1 MRPTVRHAVTQRG
14 VRQALAIAGRD
25 LRATYV
31 SAFGIGCTAAFAA
44 LAGVLLVFDLRGNQA
59 RLDLWFSSLFVAL
72 GLLAALLALRAFAEE
87 ERSGTLELLLTSPVR
102 LWQVAFGKLFGV
114 VGVLV
119 AVIAA
124 TVVCPL
130 LVANMGNPDAGP
142 IVTGYVGL
150 FLVGIGFLAL
160 GLAVSASTPN
170 PLVAAAGTA
179 AVLVALW
186 LAGVLAGGL
195 GGRLKVVLQYLSP
208 TSHVTGFLRG
218 TLAVA
223 DVAYFLSM
231 TVVGVVAVIVVLGTR
246 R

>member
-1 MRPTVRHAVTQRG
+1 VGQAVT
-14 VRQALAIAGRD
+14 IAARD

-102 LWQVAFGKLFGV
+102 YWQVAVGKLLGV
-114 VGVLV
+114 CGVLV
-119 AVIAA
+119 AAIAA
-124 TVVCPL
+124 TIVCPL
-130 LVANMGNPDAGP
+130 VVASMGNPDAGP
-142 IVTGYVGL
+142 IVTGYIGL
-150 FLVGIGFLAL
+150 LLVGVGFLSL
-160 GLAVSASTPN
+160 GLALSATTPN

-195 GGRLKVVLQYLSP
+195 GGRPHVVLEYLSP

-223 DVAYFLSM
+223 DIAYFLSM
-231 TVVGVVAVIVVLGTR
+231 ALAGLVGVIAVLGAR

>member
-1 MRPTVRHAVTQRG
+1 
-14 VRQALAIAGRD
+14 VRQALTIAARD

-72 GLLAALLALRAFAEE
+72 DLLAALLAQRSFAEE
-87 ERSGTLELLLTSPVR
+87 ERSGTLELLLTSPVHH
-102 LWQVAFGKLFGV
+102 WQVAVGKLLGV
-114 VGVLV
+114 CGVLV
-119 AVIAA
+119 AAIAA

-130 LVANMGNPDAGP
+130 LVASMGNPDGGP

-150 FLVGIGFLAL
+150 FLVGTGFLAL
-160 GLAVSASTPN
+160 GVAVSAATPN

-195 GGRLKVVLQYLSP
+195 GGRPHVVLEYLSP

-231 TVVGVVAVIVVLGTR
+231 TLAGVVGVIAVLGSR

>member
-1 MRPTVRHAVTQRG
+1 
-14 VRQALAIAGRD
+14 
-25 LRATYV
+25 
-31 SAFGIGCTAAFAA
+31 
-44 LAGVLLVFDLRGNQA
+44 
-59 RLDLWFSSLFVAL
+59 
-72 GLLAALLALRAFAEE
+72 
-87 ERSGTLELLLTSPVR
+87 
-102 LWQVAFGKLFGV
+102 
-114 VGVLV
+114 
-119 AVIAA
+119 
-124 TVVCPL
+124 L
-130 LVANMGNPDAGP
+130 LVASMGNPDGGP

-150 FLVGIGFLAL
+150 FLVGTGFLAL
-160 GLAVSASTPN
+160 GLAVSAATPN

-195 GGRLKVVLQYLSP
+195 GGRPHVILEYLSP

-231 TVVGVVAVIVVLGTR
+231 TLAGVVGVIAVLGSR

>member
-1 MRPTVRHAVTQRG
+1 MRQAVT
-14 VRQALAIAGRD
+14 IAARD
-25 LRATYV
+25 LRATFL

-72 GLLAALLALRAFAEE
+72 GLLAALLAQRAFAEE

-102 LWQVAFGKLFGV
+102 FWQVAVGKLLGV
-114 VGVLV
+114 CGVLV
-119 AVIAA
+119 AAIAA
-124 TVVCPL
+124 TLVCPI
-130 LVANMGNPDAGP
+130 LVSSMGNPDGGP

-150 FLVGIGFLAL
+150 VLVGVGFLSL
-160 GLAVSASTPN
+160 GLAVSAATPN

-179 AVLVALW
+179 AVLVGLW

-195 GGRLKVVLQYLSP
+195 GGRLHAVLEYLSP

-218 TLAVA
+218 TLSVA

-231 TVVGVVAVIVVLGTR
+231 TVVGLVGAVVVLGTR

>member
-1 MRPTVRHAVTQRG
+1 MRQAVT
-14 VRQALAIAGRD
+14 IAARD

-44 LAGVLLVFDLRGNQA
+44 LAGVLLVFDLRPNQA

-72 GLLAALLALRAFAEE
+72 GLLAALLTQRAFAEE

-102 LWQVAFGKLFGV
+102 FWQVAVGKLLGV
-114 VGVLV
+114 AGVL
-119 AVIAA
+119 AAAIAA
-124 TVVCPL
+124 TVVCPI
-130 LVANMGNPDAGP
+130 LVASMGNPDGGP
-142 IVTGYVGL
+142 IITGYIGLVVVG
-150 FLVGIGFLAL
+150 VGFLAL

-170 PLVAAAGTA
+170 PLVSAAGTA

-195 GGRLKVVLQYLSP
+195 GGRLHVVLEYLSP

-218 TLAVA
+218 TLAVT

-231 TVVGVVAVIVVLGTR
+231 TVVGVVGVIAILGWR

>member
-1 MRPTVRHAVTQRG
+1 MRQAVT
-14 VRQALAIAGRD
+14 IAARD
-25 LRATYV
+25 LRATCV

-44 LAGVLLVFDLRGNQA
+44 LAGVLLVFDLRPNQA

-72 GLLAALLALRAFAEE
+72 GLLAALLTQRAFAEE

-102 LWQVAFGKLFGV
+102 FWQVAVGKLLGV
-114 VGVLV
+114 GGVLV
-119 AVIAA
+119 AAIAA
-124 TVVCPL
+124 TIVCPI
-130 LVANMGNPDAGP
+130 LVASMGNPDGGP
-142 IVTGYVGL
+142 IITGYIGLVVVG
-150 FLVGIGFLAL
+150 VGFLAL

-170 PLVAAAGTA
+170 PLVSAAGTA

-195 GGRLKVVLQYLSP
+195 GGRLHVVLEYLSP

-218 TLAVA
+218 TLAVT

-231 TVVGVVAVIVVLGTR
+231 TVVGVVGVIAILGWR

>member
-1 MRPTVRHAVTQRG
+1 MRQAVT
-14 VRQALAIAGRD
+14 IAARD

-44 LAGVLLVFDLRGNQA
+44 LAGVLLVFDLRPNQA

-72 GLLAALLALRAFAEE
+72 GLLAALLTQRAFAEE

-102 LWQVAFGKLFGV
+102 FWQVAVGKLLGV
-114 VGVLV
+114 AGVL
-119 AVIAA
+119 AAAIAA
-124 TVVCPL
+124 TIVCPI
-130 LVANMGNPDAGP
+130 LVASMGNPDGGP
-142 IVTGYVGL
+142 IITGYIGLALVGL
-150 FLVGIGFLAL
+150 GFLAL
-160 GLAVSASTPN
+160 GLAVSAATPN
-170 PLVAAAGTA
+170 PLVSAAGTA

-195 GGRLKVVLQYLSP
+195 GGRLHVVLEYLSP

-218 TLAVA
+218 TLAVT

-231 TVVGVVAVIVVLGTR
+231 TVVGVVGVIAILGWR

>member
-1 MRPTVRHAVTQRG
+1 
-14 VRQALAIAGRD
+14 VRQAATIAARD

-59 RLDLWFSSLFVAL
+59 RLDLWFSSLFIAL
-72 GLLAALLALRAFAEE
+72 GLLAALLTQRAFAEE
-87 ERSGTLELLLTSPVR
+87 ERAGTLELLLTSPVR
-102 LWQVAFGKLFGV
+102 FWQVAVGKLLGV
-114 VGVLV
+114 CGVLL
-119 AVIAA
+119 AAIAA
-124 TVVCPL
+124 TLVCPI
-130 LVANMGNPDAGP
+130 LVSSMGNPDSGP
-142 IVTGYVGL
+142 IITGYIGL
-150 FLVGIGFLAL
+150 VLVGVGFLSI
-160 GLAVSASTPN
+160 GLAVSATTPN

-195 GGRLKVVLQYLSP
+195 GGGMHVVLEYLSP

-218 TLAVA
+218 TLAVV
-223 DVAYFLSM
+223 DVAYWLSM
-231 TVVGVVAVIVVLGTR
+231 AAIGVVGVIAVLAWR

>member
-1 MRPTVRHAVTQRG
+1 
-14 VRQALAIAGRD
+14 VRQAVTIAARD

-31 SAFGIGCTAAFAA
+31 SAFGVGCTAAFAA

-72 GLLAALLALRAFAEE
+72 GLLAALLAQRAFAEE
-87 ERSGTLELLLTSPVR
+87 ERAGTLELLLTAPVR
-102 LWQVAFGKLFGV
+102 FWQVAVGKLLGV
-114 VGVLV
+114 CGVLV
-119 AVIAA
+119 AAILA
-124 TVVCPL
+124 TLVCPL
-130 LVANMGNPDAGP
+130 LVSNMGNPDPGP

-150 FLVGIGFLAL
+150 LLVGVGFLAI
-160 GLAVSASTPN
+160 GLAVSAATPN

-179 AVLVALW
+179 GVLVALW

-195 GGRLKVVLQYLSP
+195 SGRLHVVLSYLSP

-231 TVVGVVAVIVVLGTR
+231 TAVGILAVIAVLGAR

>member
-1 MRPTVRHAVTQRG
+1 
-14 VRQALAIAGRD
+14 VRQALTIAARD

-31 SAFGIGCTAAFAA
+31 SAFGIGCTAAFGA

-59 RLDLWFSSLFVAL
+59 RMDLWFSSLFVAL
-72 GLLAALLALRAFAEE
+72 GLLAALLAQRSFAEE
-87 ERSGTLELLLTSPVR
+87 ERSGTLELLLTSPVHH
-102 LWQVAFGKLFGV
+102 LHVAVGKLLGV
-114 VGVLV
+114 CGMLV
-119 AVIAA
+119 AAIAA

-130 LVANMGNPDAGP
+130 LVASMGNPDGGP

-150 FLVGIGFLAL
+150 FLVGTGFLAL
-160 GLAVSASTPN
+160 GLAVSAATPN

-195 GGRLKVVLQYLSP
+195 GGRPHVILEYLSP

-218 TLAVA
+218 TVAVA

-231 TVVGVVAVIVVLGTR
+231 AVIGVAAVIAVLGSR

>member
-1 MRPTVRHAVTQRG
+1 
-14 VRQALAIAGRD
+14 VRQAVTIAVRD

-44 LAGVLLVFDLRGNQA
+44 LAGVLLVFDLRGDQA

-72 GLLAALLALRAFAEE
+72 GLLAALLAQRAFAEE
-87 ERSGTLELLLTSPVR
+87 ERAGTLELLLTSPVR
-102 LWQVAFGKLFGV
+102 FWQVAVGKLLGV
-114 VGVLV
+114 CGVLM
-119 AVIAA
+119 AAIAA
-124 TVVCPL
+124 TIVCPI
-130 LVANMGNPDAGP
+130 LVSSMGNPDAGP

-150 FLVGIGFLAL
+150 VLVGIGFLSL
-160 GLAVSASTPN
+160 GLAVSAATPN

-195 GGRLKVVLQYLSP
+195 GGHLHVILEYLSP

-218 TLAVA
+218 TLSVA

-231 TVVGVVAVIVVLGTR
+231 TLVGIAGVIVVLGTR

>member
-1 MRPTVRHAVTQRG
+1 MRQAVT
-14 VRQALAIAGRD
+14 IAARD

-72 GLLAALLALRAFAEE
+72 GLLAALVTQRAFAEE

-102 LWQVAFGKLFGV
+102 FWQVAVGKLLGV
-114 VGVLV
+114 SGVL
-119 AVIAA
+119 AAAIAA

-130 LVANMGNPDAGP
+130 LVSSMGNPDSGP
-142 IVTGYVGL
+142 IVTGYIGLALVGL
-150 FLVGIGFLAL
+150 GFLAV
-160 GLAVSASTPN
+160 GLAVSATTPN

-195 GGRLKVVLQYLSP
+195 GGRLHVVLEYLSP

-223 DVAYFLSM
+223 DVAYWLSM
-231 TVVGVVAVIVVLGTR
+231 VVVGVVGVIVVLGWR

>member
-1 MRPTVRHAVTQRG
+1 
-14 VRQALAIAGRD
+14 VRQAVTIAARD

-59 RLDLWFSSLFVAL
+59 RLDLWFSSLFIAL
-72 GLLAALLALRAFAEE
+72 GLLAALLAQRAFAEE
-87 ERSGTLELLLTSPVR
+87 ERAGTLELLLTSPVR
-102 LWQVAFGKLFGV
+102 FWQVAVGKLLGV
-114 VGVLV
+114 CGVLV
-119 AVIAA
+119 AAIAA
-124 TVVCPL
+124 TIVCPI
-130 LVANMGNPDAGP
+130 LVSSMGNPDAGP
-142 IVTGYVGL
+142 IITGYIGL
-150 FLVGIGFLAL
+150 LLVGVGFLSL

-195 GGRLKVVLQYLSP
+195 GGRLHVVLQYLSP

-218 TLAVA
+218 TLSVA

-231 TVVGVVAVIVVLGTR
+231 TLVGIVGVIVVLGTR

>member
-1 MRPTVRHAVTQRG
+1 MRQAVT
-14 VRQALAIAGRD
+14 IAARD

-44 LAGVLLVFDLRGNQA
+44 LAGVLLVFDLRSNQA

-72 GLLAALLALRAFAEE
+72 GLLAALVTQRAFAEE

-102 LWQVAFGKLFGV
+102 SWQVAVGKLLGV
-114 VGVLV
+114 CGVLL
-119 AVIAA
+119 AAIAA

-130 LVANMGNPDAGP
+130 LVSSMGNPDGGP
-142 IVTGYVGL
+142 MITGYIGL
-150 FLVGIGFLAL
+150 GLVGVGFLSL
-160 GLAVSASTPN
+160 GLAVSAATPN

-195 GGRLKVVLQYLSP
+195 GGRLHVVLEYLSP

-218 TLAVA
+218 TLAVT
-223 DVAYFLSM
+223 DIAYWLSM
-231 TVVGVVAVIVVLGTR
+231 AVVGVVGVIAVLGWR

>member
-1 MRPTVRHAVTQRG
+1 
-14 VRQALAIAGRD
+14 VRQALTIGARD

-72 GLLAALLALRAFAEE
+72 GLLAALLAQRAFAEE
-87 ERSGTLELLLTSPVR
+87 ERAGTLELLLTSPVR
-102 LWQVAFGKLFGV
+102 FWQVAVGKLLGV
-114 VGVLV
+114 CGVLL
-119 AVIAA
+119 AAIAA
-124 TVVCPL
+124 TIVCPL
-130 LVANMGNPDAGP
+130 LVSSMGNPDAGP
-142 IVTGYVGL
+142 IVTGYFGL
-150 FLVGIGFLAL
+150 LLVGVGFLSV
-160 GLAVSASTPN
+160 GLAVSAATPN

-186 LAGVLAGGL
+186 LAGVLAGSL
-195 GGRLKVVLQYLSP
+195 GGRLHAVLQYLSP

-218 TLAVA
+218 TIAA
-223 DVAYFLSM
+223 TDVAYFLSM
-231 TVVGVVAVIVVLGTR
+231 TLVGLATVVVVLGAR

>member
-1 MRPTVRHAVTQRG
+1 MRQAVT
-14 VRQALAIAGRD
+14 IAARD

-31 SAFGIGCTAAFAA
+31 SAFGVGCTAAFAA

-72 GLLAALLALRAFAEE
+72 GLLAALLTQRAFAEE

-102 LWQVAFGKLFGV
+102 FWQVALGKLLGV
-114 VGVLV
+114 AGVLL
-119 AVIAA
+119 AAIAA
-124 TVVCPL
+124 TIVCPL
-130 LVANMGNPDAGP
+130 LVASMGNPDGGP
-142 IVTGYVGL
+142 VVTGYIGL
-150 FLVGIGFLAL
+150 VLVGVGFLAL
-160 GLAVSASTPN
+160 GLAVSSATPN

-179 AVLVALW
+179 GVLVALW

-195 GGRLKVVLQYLSP
+195 GGRLHVVLQYLSP

-218 TLAVA
+218 TLAVT

-231 TVVGVVAVIVVLGTR
+231 TVVGLVGVIAVLGR
-246 R
+246 RR

>member
-1 MRPTVRHAVTQRG
+1 
-14 VRQALAIAGRD
+14 VRQALTIAARD

-31 SAFGIGCTAAFAA
+31 SAFGVGCTAAFAA

-72 GLLAALLALRAFAEE
+72 GLLAALLAQRSFAEE

-102 LWQVAFGKLFGV
+102 LWQVAVGKLLAV
-114 VGVLV
+114 VGVL
-119 AVIAA
+119 AAAIAA

-130 LVANMGNPDAGP
+130 LVASMGNPDSGP
-142 IVTGYVGL
+142 ILTGYVGL
-150 FLVGIGFLAL
+150 ALVGVGFLAL
-160 GLAVSASTPN
+160 GLAVSAATPN

-186 LAGVLAGGL
+186 FAGVLAGGL
-195 GGRLKVVLQYLSP
+195 GGRPHAFLQYLSP

-218 TLAVA
+218 TLAVT

-231 TVVGVVAVIVVLGTR
+231 VAAGVVAVVAVLGSR